1 MNKKSL
7 LISALLAMTICVLP
21 ACGGSKSEDKTD
33 IKVNDNPP
41 VATEAPTMEVG
52 AADTPEP
59 ALPTEDPHV
68 GKAKSKL
75 TGKYIDEKLAKR
87 RPYAMMINNIE
98 YAARFQS
105 GLSQAAIVYEAK
117 VEGGITRLM
126 AIFQEK
132 LNAKKIGSA
141 RSARHYYVS
150 VASEYDAIFV
160 HFGHTKFATSKIE
173 KLHVDNISGLS
184 GVGGAVFYRDNSI
197 AAPHN
202 AFTSKKGLDK
212 GRKILKYRKNY
223 KDDFEGHF
231 KFYEEDTDLQS
242 DKIAN
247 KVSIKFS
254 GYTTPY
260 FIYNPE
266 KKKYYRYQYGKEHV
280 DASNGKQLAFKNL
293 IIQYVDD
300 EPIVKGHPKD
310 YRTINF
316 ENATGKG
323 KYITNGKAINITW
336 EKHEKKKFMKYYT
349 EDGNELVINPGKTY
363 VALFPDNDSKLTIS
377 KKTK

>member
-1 MNKKSL
+1 MKKRL
-7 LISALLAMTICVLP
+7 LVLTAAMAMCMFT
-21 ACGGSKSEDKTD
+21 ACGGKSDDGLKITPDTPAVTTTQAPAPE
-33 IKVNDNPP
+33 
-41 VATEAPTMEVG
+41 ATEAPP
-52 AADTPEP
+52 TPEP
-59 ALPTEDPHV
+59 TEAVPE

-75 TGKYIDEKLAKR
+75 TGKYVDEKIAER

-105 GLSQAAIVYEAK
+105 GLSQASILYEAK

-126 AIFQEK
+126 AIFEK
-132 LNAKKIGSA
+132 FNAKKIGSA

-160 HFGHTKFATSKIE
+160 HFGHTKFALRKID
-173 KLHVDNISGLS
+173 KLKVNNISGLS

-223 KDDFEGHF
+223 KKNFEGHF
-231 KFYEEDTDLQS
+231 KFYDEDTDLQS
-242 DKIAN
+242 EKIAN

-266 KKKYYRYQYGKEHV
+266 KKLYYRYQYGRKHI

-349 EDGNELVINPGKTY
+349 EDGQELVINPGKTY
-363 VALFPDNDSKLTIS
+363 VALFPDNDSKLKIS